1 MKGTIHVG
9 LLIVAVIMLIIGVI
23 LGITWGISC
32 IFGDSIMANAREAT
46 IGARILCIL
55 LLGGLGIVSMLAFQ
69 SRKEDRQEKWKSER
83 G

>member
-1 MKGTIHVG
+1 MKDTIHVG

-32 IFGDSIMANAREAT
+32 IFDDSIMSTARQAT

-55 LLGGLGIVSMLAFQ
+55 LLGGVGIVSMLAFW
-69 SRKEDRQEKWKSER
+69 SHKEDRQEKWKSER